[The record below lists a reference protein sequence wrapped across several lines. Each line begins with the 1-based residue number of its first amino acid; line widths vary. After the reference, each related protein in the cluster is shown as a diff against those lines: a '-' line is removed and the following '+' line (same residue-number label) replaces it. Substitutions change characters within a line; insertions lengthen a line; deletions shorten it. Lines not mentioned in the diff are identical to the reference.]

1 MPSLMKSICT
11 FSEAL
16 FIIIYPTHPLSPST
30 LLRACWVPRIRFIV
44 MSAFA
49 APTFGA
55 SISGA
60 FTSNATHD
68 VARGGWRKARPPPT
82 GRNLSRYRVVSRSAR
97 EKDVRPGKVDP
108 ISDPSSTSRAS
119 AATADCSNAWER
131 FYRTHS
137 GTDGKKGYDIAAFK
151 DRHYLRKEFVDL
163 MPAEVLKDPTA
174 WPESIDPNTTR
185 SPDPYS
191 KDHKVV
197 LELGCGVGNSAFPL
211 LRANLDL
218 KLICVDCSQTAID
231 ALKVNPE
238 FDDRRCSAL
247 VAELGSIDAPL
258 SVVALGTEHGIA
270 DNSIDAVT
278 CVFFLSALDS
288 DAFNRVA
295 TECARVLKPGGVL
308 LFRDY
313 AKDDEKNNTKSDFAP
328 GTKID
333 TQSFVRG
340 DGTLAVFTD
349 EAFVK
354 SAFSKVGLIGS
365 TQIITHTVVNR
376 KLEVKLDRFFV
387 QGRFEKQ

>member
-1 MPSLMKSICT
+1 
-11 FSEAL
+11 
-16 FIIIYPTHPLSPST
+16 
-30 LLRACWVPRIRFIV
+30 

-49 APTFGA
+49 APAFGA

-97 EKDVRPGKVDP
+97 EKDVRPGTVDP

-218 KLICVDCSQTAID
+218 KLICVDCSQTAI
-231 ALKVNPE
+231 
-238 FDDRRCSAL
+238 
-247 VAELGSIDAPL
+247 
-258 SVVALGTEHGIA
+258 VVALGTEHGIA

-313 AKDDEKNNTKSDFAP
+313 AKDDEKNNTKSNFAP